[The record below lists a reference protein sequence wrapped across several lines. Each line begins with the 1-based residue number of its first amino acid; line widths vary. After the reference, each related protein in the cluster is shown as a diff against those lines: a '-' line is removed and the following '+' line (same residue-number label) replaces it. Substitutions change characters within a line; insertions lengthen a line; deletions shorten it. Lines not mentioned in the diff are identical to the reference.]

1 MALMFPKII
10 YDSSLTQQFC
20 ISLCLDREELVTEL
34 NFRGSFDAGGCGLS
48 MFLMYEHKKI
58 QIHIWMYIW
67 CFKRANFMKLKII
80 MKPIIWEQE
89 FCEKDVNQ

>member
-1 MALMFPKII
+1 
-10 YDSSLTQQFC
+10 
-20 ISLCLDREELVTEL
+20 
-34 NFRGSFDAGGCGLS
+34 
-48 MFLMYEHKKI
+48 MYEHKKI